1 MHEAV
6 RRAVRGLPDP
16 SPTLEPIGP
25 KQLDRMDD
33 NLHFGWAWHRHR
45 YCYRR
50 GEKLRILDAGC
61 GTGLS
66 TLALA
71 RLNPGSAVLGIDVSP
86 RALELA
92 GKRAAVTGMPAVEF
106 AAHDLDRP
114 LPAAWG
120 PFDFI
125 VCRGVL
131 GQAEDPAGS
140 WRTSAVRSIPVA
152 CST

>member
-6 RRAVRGLPDP
+6 RQQYEAFP
-16 SPTLEPIGP
+16 SPSPALEPIGP
-25 KQLDRMDD
+25 KQLDRVDD
-33 NLHFGWAWHRHR
+33 NLHFGWGWHRHQ

-92 GKRAAVTGMPAVEF
+92 GKRAAVPGAHTLPG
-106 AAHDLDRP
+106 AATPGLEQTPSSSTCMSPGDQGVGLNPDRP
-114 LPAAWG
+114 RA
-120 PFDFI
+120 
-125 VCRGVL
+125 
-131 GQAEDPAGS
+131 
-140 WRTSAVRSIPVA
+140 
-152 CST
+152 